1 MSWWRGLRWSLSW
14 VFVPLVAAC
23 TYAAAVSEKEHFGDY
38 RLVGLSQAWV
48 SLVVSAPLMAAW
60 AAWDVGRL
68 RRWLGQRFGP
78 AQQMRAVIR
87 VLGGG
92 VALAVVGACVVVVLV
107 AGTPTSLL
115 AGFTLAAG
123 AISLVMGSAWG
134 AALGAVL
141 PRVIASPIALVTGY
155 AVMAIAISDPSRR
168 IARVVLPGVTA
179 PCCSS
184 TEQIRASA
192 LATVSTMAVLV
203 ILPSIFV
210 IAMASRGRRDGITAL
225 LTATVLAIAG
235 AWGLAHLSGNTAS
248 TARTTKTVCTATG
261 GQQVCVWPEHRD
273 NLEEVAGFLRGAHQK
288 LNSAGISLP
297 PRWSE
302 KPTPG
307 SITFLWRRDL
317 TLSEHRYALAVDL
330 AHATG
335 CTTVESEER
344 ATAHLGRFLGMTRGE
359 LAERSPSTAA
369 AVKELDGLPADQVH
383 ARLRSV
389 LTGCGS

>member
-1 MSWWRGLRWSLSW
+1 M
-14 VFVPLVAAC
+14 VAC

-92 VALAVVGACVVVVLV
+92 VALTIGGACVVVVLV
-107 AGTPTSLL
+107 AGAPDSLL
-115 AGFTLAAG
+115 AGSTLVIG
-123 AISLVMGSAWG
+123 AVSLVMGSAWG
-134 AALGAVL
+134 AALAAVL

-155 AVMAIAISDPSRR
+155 AVMAISISDPGRR
-168 IARVVLPGVTA
+168 VARVVLPGVTA
-179 PCCSS
+179 SCCSS
-184 TEQIRASA
+184 TEQIHASA
-192 LATVSTMAVLV
+192 LATVATMALLV
-203 ILPSIFV
+203 ILLSIVV
-210 IAMASRGRRDGITAL
+210 IAAASRTRRDGITAL
-225 LTATVLAIAG
+225 LTAAVLAIAG
-235 AWGLAHLSGNTAS
+235 AWGLAHLPGTTAS
-248 TARTTKTVCTATG
+248 TARTTKPVCTATG
-261 GQQVCVWPEHRD
+261 GQQVCVWPEHQD
-273 NLEEVAGFLRGAHQK
+273 ELPEVVGFLRGAHQK
-288 LNSAGISLP
+288 MNSAGVSLP

-307 SITFLWRRDL
+307 SITFLWTRGL

-330 AHATG
+330 AHASG
-335 CTTVESEER
+335 CNTVESEER
-344 ATAHLGRFLGMTRGE
+344 ATAHLGRFLGLTRGE
-359 LAERSPSTAA
+359 VAERNPSAAA